1 VQVQHDTWQTSGG
14 PEEILEPDLPIID
27 PHHHYWDKH
36 PSRHFVSR
44 YMIEE
49 LAADVNCGHNV
60 VSTVYMQSTT
70 AGWARA
76 DGPEEMK
83 PVGESELMQ
92 GVAVMGESGLYTKCR
107 VAAGIIG
114 TVDLTL
120 GAAVEPVLLAHR
132 AVARNF
138 RGIRFRGGQSESI
151 PFDDPSF
158 IEGLKVLE
166 RLGLTWDCCAPPRT
180 PARCLSRALSGSGH
194 AQRRPRSRERPH
206 RPILSLTCSLRGA
219 GGPETH
225 PLDLEGV
232 LGGICR
238 VARACPSLTIIVD
251 HCGGAVG
258 PLCFDA
264 EPEKRAEWER
274 THASHTPL
282 TPHAQRP
289 HSSVAR

>member
-1 VQVQHDTWQTSGG
+1 MASIVPHEVLCTPLPSSIPGWPSPPHPTTPDRAPFACGQVQVRHDTWQTSGG
-14 PEEILEPDLPIID
+14 PEEILEPELPIID

-166 RLGLTWDCCAPPRT
+166 RLGLTWDCCQCAPAHGPR
-180 PARCLSRALSGSGH
+180 H
-194 AQRRPRSRERPH
+194 A
-206 RPILSLTCSLRGA
+206 A
-219 GGPETH
+219 
-225 PLDLEGV
+225 
-232 LGGICR
+232 
-238 VARACPSLTIIVD
+238 
-251 HCGGAVG
+251 
-258 PLCFDA
+258 
-264 EPEKRAEWER
+264 
-274 THASHTPL
+274 
-282 TPHAQRP
+282 
-289 HSSVAR
+289 

>member
-1 VQVQHDTWQTSGG
+1 MQHDTWQTSGD

-49 LAADVNCGHNV
+49 LAADVSCGHNI

-76 DGPEEMK
+76 DGPEGMK

-120 GAAVEPVLLAHR
+120 GIPTPPSPLFLGRFAPVLR
-132 AVARNF
+132 RFSAV
-138 RGIRFRGGQSESI
+138 
-151 PFDDPSF
+151 
-158 IEGLKVLE
+158 LL
-166 RLGLTWDCCAPPRT
+166 
-180 PARCLSRALSGSGH
+180 
-194 AQRRPRSRERPH
+194 
-206 RPILSLTCSLRGA
+206 
-219 GGPETH
+219 
-225 PLDLEGV
+225 
-232 LGGICR
+232 
-238 VARACPSLTIIVD
+238 
-251 HCGGAVG
+251 
-258 PLCFDA
+258 
-264 EPEKRAEWER
+264 
-274 THASHTPL
+274 
-282 TPHAQRP
+282 
-289 HSSVAR
+289 